1 LRDYAAHCRQDESQR
16 MNTYPTRTSTLAVVS
31 LVFGILCWIGLPF
44 IGAVVAVIC
53 GHSARGEIRRA
64 PPGTI
69 EGDGMA
75 VAGLILGWSHL
86 LVFIAVAAAVLLFFG
101 GFAFLAAHI
110 H

>member
-1 LRDYAAHCRQDESQR
+1 MSV
-16 MNTYPTRTSTLAVVS
+16 PSPRTSTLAVIS
-31 LVFGILCWIGLPF
+31 LIFGILCWIGLPF
-44 IGAVVAVIC
+44 LGAVVAIVC

-75 VAGLILGWSHL
+75 ITGLLLGWVHL
-86 LVFIAVAAAVLLFFG
+86 LLFILVAAAFLLFFG
-101 GFAFLAAHI
+101 GLAFIAAHV